1 MADLQ
6 HTPTPWSIGRRR
18 WITGGNVDIA
28 RIHSVS
34 KIGEAEAVA
43 NAEFIV
49 RACNSYY
56 DLLETLDILRLD
68 LENNGEIFGTDE
80 ARITLM
86 EEAIANAE
94 GEVTQ

>member
-6 HTPTPWSIGRRR
+6 HTPTPWSRRIR
-18 WITGGNVDIA
+18 WITSGNVDIA

-43 NAEFIV
+43 NAEFIIG
-49 RACNSYY
+49 ACNSHDALVEAVHAALVVAVPIVYG
-56 DLLETLDILRLD
+56 
-68 LENNGEIFGTDE
+68 NGPVPSWVDK
-80 ARITLM
+80 ARAAL
-86 EEAIANAE
+86 AQAR